1 MILVRGARA
10 LELSASGVTALVL
23 LVSCGGSPEFLDS
36 RPKLASCG
44 RYTLAEELSPSERL
58 ETNKEIACILEA
70 HAEGHPAE
78 LIQTVPGEEG
88 GSETKYFRVLGR
100 NRVEVFVDG
109 TELAEPEGWSH
120 SVCAGLRRYEDVDEF
135 YLDATGCRS
144 VALTAKLSPGRNE
157 P

>member
-1 MILVRGARA
+1 MGWEEREPVR
-10 LELSASGVTALVL
+10 LSASGVTALTL

-44 RYTLAEELSPSERL
+44 RYTLVEKFSASERL
-58 ETNKEIACILEA
+58 ETKEEFACILEA
-70 HAEGHPAE
+70 HAEGRPAE

-100 NRVEVFVDG
+100 NRVELFVDG
-109 TELAEPEGWSH
+109 SDFAEPEGWSH
-120 SVCAGLRRYEDVDEF
+120 SLCSGLRRYEDVDEF

-144 VALTAKLSPGRNE
+144 IALTAKLSSRSA
-157 P
+157 